1 MKVQVNRAFKGRQA
15 VYAIFFNLQYK
26 CAEVRQSPI
35 SKPTSSF
42 SVAHPPLLYQRT
54 SQPIVCD
61 YQPISSGLSLRISL
75 LILL

>member
-42 SVAHPPLLYQRT
+42 SVADPPSFIKEHLN
-54 SQPIVCD
+54 P
-61 YQPISSGLSLRISL
+61 
-75 LILL
+75 